1 MKMIE
6 IKPDLSIFNREVGIM
21 EDKVKDK
28 GEEIMRKSM
37 KKGRV
42 IIIRGEEISKEQ
54 MISLII
60 KRTVM
65 IGLII
70 IDRKIEDITP
80 EMKGM
85 KEM

>member
-1 MKMIE
+1 MIE
-6 IKPDLSIFNREVGIM
+6 VKLDLSIFNREVGTM
-21 EDKVKDK
+21 EDKVKSK
-28 GEEIMRKSM
+28 EEEIMRKSM
-37 KKGRV
+37 KKRRV
-42 IIIRGEEISKEQ
+42 IIRGDEISKEQ

-60 KRTVM
+60 KKTVM

-70 IDRKIEDITP
+70 IDRKIEHLIL

>member
-6 IKPDLSIFNREVGIM
+6 VKLDLSIFNREVGTM
-21 EDKVKDK
+21 EDKVKSK
-28 GEEIMRKSM
+28 EEEIMRKSM
-37 KKGRV
+37 KKRRV
-42 IIIRGEEISKEQ
+42 IIRGDEISKEQ

-60 KRTVM
+60 KKTVM

-70 IDRKIEDITP
+70 IDRKIEHLIL